1 MISRNSF
8 LDRCKQNNK
17 RRNWSWFVDTIAL
30 VMMISF
36 PMLIGM
42 NGEQNRNISS
52 GLQAREQLKAM
63 QNMAASL
70 LGFRVMTAI
79 VIMVLAVFTAIQGY
93 SYLQNKRKVDM
104 YQSQPVSNRK
114 RFFSIYLNGIFCFL
128 IPYAVSVLLAFVV
141 AVSYHAVNTT
151 VVLTMFLNFF
161 MNVLFYMCV
170 YAATILIVMITGN
183 LFATVLG
190 TGIIL
195 VYGAVWEMI
204 IVLFTTGFF
213 YTYSYLQ
220 SYIESSTNYSY
231 LMDRVGLKSGGLS
244 VAGYFVFLQNMIQ
257 AEHGPFC
264 GKIVK
269 ICLLLLFFIVVLTSV
284 SYYAFDKRK
293 AESVGMSIVFPKLKK
308 WIEPL
313 VVVPSALLLTKF
325 IGNSAG
331 DSGLF
336 YGIGLV
342 VSVILAHL
350 LTQLIFERNMGSI
363 LKKWPDFLLSFAI
376 VAIIFC
382 GYYFDLTGYDSYVP
396 KEEELASAAIIVGNS
411 GFEYCDLDNGEKMTS
426 FEKYQM
432 DEMQITD
439 VKTVRELSLANY
451 FYQNKGK
458 WQNHVKMMR
467 EQIKDKV
474 YYALNI
480 KYRLKNGR
488 EIFREI
494 YVDAN
499 ACEALLNKVVGSE
512 EFKKAYF
519 QITDDRWISNEKLRI
534 HSYVAVAGRMHKI
547 EPEDFAMLRKL
558 YLKDLEQFDFSMA
571 KNSIP
576 VAEWFLSASET
587 EEPAGENQCYI
598 YPEFVNTIE
607 FLKKQGIPLTD
618 EWNTEDI
625 RQISVYHYDSNY
637 VNSKQQSYEDPAE
650 MEQIVKV
657 LQPGNLGREWTY
669 ESEPDTDY
677 WDIYIQFVDP
687 RMDSYFYIKK
697 GETLPDFVIEDLPSF

>member
-114 RFFSIYLNGIFCFL
+114 RFFSIYLNGTFCFL

-264 GKIVK
+264 GKVVK

-293 AESVGMSIVFPKLKK
+293 AESVGLSIVFPKLKK

-363 LKKWPDFLLSFAI
+363 LKKWPDFLLSLAI

-411 GFEYCDLDNGEKMTS
+411 GFEYCDLDNGEQMTS

-439 VKTVRELSLANY
+439 VETVRELSLANY

-637 VNSKQQSYEDPAE
+637 VNSKQQSYEDPEE